1 MSPLGLRAV
10 SPVWEPVPSRSH
22 HHAHL
27 WAETHRQWVSY
38 GDRLNVLRRVPVWD
52 EVPRERS
59 VPLWGRMAYCDPHR
73 SSSGSCPLSWVSF
86 PGLTPYAAISITN
99 LWVSELEGTFKII

>member
-1 MSPLGLRAV
+1 MLGLHSRYLGPKISLQAVMDLLDLATLRHPRGTRPRERQMRCPPLGLRAV

-52 EVPRERS
+52 
-59 VPLWGRMAYCDPHR
+59 
-73 SSSGSCPLSWVSF
+73 
-86 PGLTPYAAISITN
+86 
-99 LWVSELEGTFKII
+99 